1 MMWNCVAVAAE
12 RSMKSSFKKQFLLV
26 EPHLNCFII
35 SLWAPVRFLMSRPF
49 QNACD
54 GVNEGIHTTALER
67 RSRSSASY
75 LIICSNIR
83 IRHAAV
89 FNLKCSTFIHT
100 FIQSLRLKFE
110 SRTNFIFPLMLVQYL
125 GEVPAAGAF
134 L

>member
-54 GVNEGIHTTALER
+54 GKNEGIYTTFREG

-75 LIICSNIR
+75 RIICSNIR

-89 FNLKCSTFIHT
+89 FNLECFR
-100 FIQSLRLKFE
+100 SLVLLFFVLFFRVCDFE
-110 SRTNFIFPLMLVQYL
+110 SKVVQIDSL
-125 GEVPAAGAF
+125 SHVSTIPVCRPRC
-134 L
+134 